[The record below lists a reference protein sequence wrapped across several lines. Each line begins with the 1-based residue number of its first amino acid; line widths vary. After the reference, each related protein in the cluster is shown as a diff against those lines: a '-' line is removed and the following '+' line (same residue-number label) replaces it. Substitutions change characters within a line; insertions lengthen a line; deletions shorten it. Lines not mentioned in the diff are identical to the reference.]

1 MRAVEIFKYSADGNM
16 PPRGNLDEAE
26 AILTFPFGFIGDSN
40 GDYFSPG
47 ATNIALAEYIADS
60 RQLREKDIVLT
71 EELADALDGD
81 TDGDIKVISNFLE
94 EAKASST
101 FDYAV
106 RAAEY
111 FRERNIGSV
120 AVVAF
125 RHHLPRAEA
134 SVSKVGLS
142 TVVPELRQV
151 GDFDPQ
157 SYQWRARSRARW
169 IAWEVGIVPASVVLN
184 QI

>member
-1 MRAVEIFKYSADGNM
+1 MSLVEVFKYSANGDM

-26 AILTFPFGFIGDSN
+26 AILAFPFGLIKNSN
-40 GDYFSPG
+40 GEYLAPG
-47 ATNIALAEYIADS
+47 QTNIALASYIARS
-60 RQLREKDIVLT
+60 GQLREKDIVLT

-81 TDGDIKVISNFLE
+81 TDGDIRVISNFRE
-94 EAKASST
+94 DGKESST
-101 FDYAV
+101 YDYAV
-106 RAAEY
+106 RAGEY
-111 FRERNIGSV
+111 LRGHNVGKL

-134 SVSKVGLS
+134 SVSRVGFS

-151 GDFDPQ
+151 GDFDSQ
-157 SYQWRARSRARW
+157 SYQWRTRSRARW
-169 IAWEVGIVPASVVLN
+169 IAWEVGSIPVSAVLN